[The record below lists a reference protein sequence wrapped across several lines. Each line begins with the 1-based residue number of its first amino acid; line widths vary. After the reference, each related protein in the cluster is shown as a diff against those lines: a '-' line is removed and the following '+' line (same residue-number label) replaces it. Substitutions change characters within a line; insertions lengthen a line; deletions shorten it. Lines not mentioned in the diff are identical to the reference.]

1 MYSPVDPITKKYEDY
16 CTILSNHFDKKK
28 LEVAERFNFYQR
40 KQGPTETIKEY
51 SAELR
56 DLARHCNFG
65 TFLDSALR
73 DAFVMGI
80 KDERVQRKLLTT
92 DALTFNDAIKTAEAS
107 ESLENQSQSL
117 RPNRDREE
125 FGLNVNVAQETRG
138 GNGRCH
144 RCLGWNH
151 APQYCPFL
159 RETCYKCQQVGHTA
173 AACHT
178 QSTRQNQVN
187 PRGGDRE
194 CKDRPEDS
202 TAQSSPTD
210 IVIKNKDVQQL
221 VVGFPGDEYTSRS
234 RKAQGWKKTS
244 RDHQTN
250 VGAEMEIRG
259 TKKRGRK
266 SWSLITN
273 MMKSIK

>member
-1 MYSPVDPITKKYEDY
+1 M
-16 CTILSNHFDKKK
+16 
-28 LEVAERFNFYQR
+28 
-40 KQGPTETIKEY
+40 
-51 SAELR
+51 R

-138 GNGRCH
+138 GTVDVTVVWGGITRLNT
-144 RCLGWNH
+144 
-151 APQYCPFL
+151 APFFARRATSVSRWAIRRRL
-159 RETCYKCQQVGHTA
+159 V
-173 AACHT
+173 
-178 QSTRQNQVN
+178 TRNQRDKIKLI
-187 PRGGDRE
+187 PEGGDRE

-250 VGAEMEIRG
+250 VGAKMEIRG